1 MTETAI
7 QIEMEDLGEVKRKL
21 AIVVPKEEVNQEVD
35 RAYRNL
41 GKRAKVKGFR
51 PGKVPRAVLE
61 MYYKKQVE
69 QEVSD
74 ALVRR
79 SLEEAIKEKDLE
91 PVGMNWPEPMPPAVE
106 DQDYRYVVELEIPP
120 KITVENYIGLELQDP
135 GAEATEE
142 MVEARLDEIRQANAM
157 LQPIA
162 EPRPVAEGDYVILD
176 YQGYFAGQAL
186 EEAKGENVYL
196 EVGAGKFSQD
206 FERQLQGLMPGGE
219 ARFAVDLPND
229 FFNPLI
235 AGKTVEFA
243 VKVHEIKERVQPD
256 LDDAFAQSLGGK
268 FQTLADLREAVRQDI
283 INNKERE
290 RQAQLEQEVLDKL
303 IASHSFELPPSLIRQ
318 EQESMLRDQLANLQ
332 QYNINFEGLDL
343 QKMLESVKPRA
354 EFRVRSRLLLEQIAK
369 QEGLSVDE
377 AEVEAALQRL
387 AESSGRSLTQ
397 VRDFYR
403 EQNLMD
409 VLRRDLR
416 QQRTM
421 KLIIDQ
427 ANLGGV
433 AAAENGQESA

>member
-7 QIEMEDLGEVKRKL
+7 QVEMEDLGEVKRKL
-21 AIVVPKEEVNQEVD
+21 AVVVPKEEVKQEVD

-41 GKRAKVKGFR
+41 GKHAKVKGFR

-79 SLEEAIKEKDLE
+79 SLEEAIKEKELD
-91 PVGMNWPEPMPPAVE
+91 PVGMNWPEPMPPVVE

-120 KITVENYIGLELQDP
+120 KITVENYFGMELQDP
-135 GAEATEE
+135 GAEATDE
-142 MVEARLDEIRQANAM
+142 MVEARLNEIREANAV

-196 EVGAGKFSQD
+196 EVGTGKFNKD
-206 FERQLQGLMPGGE
+206 FERHLVGLMPGGE
-219 ARFAVDLPND
+219 TRFAVDLPTD

-268 FQTLADLREAVRQDI
+268 FETMADLREAVRQDI
-283 INNKERE
+283 INSKERE
-290 RQAQLEQEVLDKL
+290 RQAQLEQQVLDKL

-332 QYNINFEGLDL
+332 QYNINIEGLDF

-369 QEGLSVDE
+369 QEGISVEE

-387 AESSGRSLTQ
+387 AESSGRNLAQ
-397 VRDFYR
+397 VREFYR

-409 VLRRDLR
+409 FLRRDLR
-416 QQRTM
+416 QQKTM
-421 KLIIDQ
+421 KMIIDR
-427 ANLGGV
+427 AELGP
-433 AAAENGQESA
+433 ADSEQESA

>member
-7 QIEMEDLGEVKRKL
+7 QVEMEDLGEVKRKL

-79 SLEEAIKEKDLE
+79 SLEEAIKEKDLD
-91 PVGMNWPEPMPPAVE
+91 PVGMNWPEPMPPVME

-135 GAEATEE
+135 GAEVTEE
-142 MVEARLDEIRQANAM
+142 MVEARINEIRQANAV

-162 EPRPVAEGDYVILD
+162 APRPAAEGDYVILD

-186 EEAKGENVYL
+186 EEAKAENVYL
-196 EVGAGKFSQD
+196 EVGTGKFNQD
-206 FERQLQGLMPGGE
+206 FERHLVGLMPGGE
-219 ARFAVDLPND
+219 ARFAVDLPSD

-243 VKVHEIKERVQPD
+243 VKVHEIKERVQPE
-256 LDDAFAQSLGGK
+256 LDDAFARSLGGK
-268 FQTLADLREAVRQDI
+268 FETMADLREAVRQDI
-283 INNKERE
+283 IKGKERE
-290 RQAQLEQEVLDKL
+290 RQAQLEQQVLDKL

-369 QEGLSVDE
+369 QEGISVDE

-387 AESSGRSLTQ
+387 AESSGRSLAQ
-397 VRDFYR
+397 VREFYR

-409 VLRRDLR
+409 FLRRDLK

-421 KLIIDQ
+421 KMIIDR
-427 ANLGGV
+427 ADLGG
-433 AAAENGQESA
+433 AAAESKQESA

>member
-7 QIEMEDLGEVKRKL
+7 HVEMEDLGEVKRKL

-79 SLEEAIKEKDLE
+79 SLEEAIKEKDLD
-91 PVGMNWPEPMPPAVE
+91 PVGMNWPEPM
-106 DQDYRYVVELEIPP
+106 
-120 KITVENYIGLELQDP
+120 
-135 GAEATEE
+135 AEVTEE
-142 MVEARLDEIRQANAM
+142 MVEARINEIRQANAV
-157 LQPIA
+157 LQPLA
-162 EPRPVAEGDYVILD
+162 EPRPAAEGDYVILD

-186 EEAKGENVYL
+186 EEAKAENVYL
-196 EVGAGKFSQD
+196 EVGTGKFNQD
-206 FERQLQGLMPGGE
+206 FERHLVGLMPGGE
-219 ARFAVDLPND
+219 ARFAVDLPSD

-243 VKVHEIKERVQPD
+243 VKVHEIKERVQPE
-256 LDDAFAQSLGGK
+256 LDDAFARSLGGK
-268 FQTLADLREAVRQDI
+268 FETMADLREAVRQDI
-283 INNKERE
+283 IKGKERE
-290 RQAQLEQEVLDKL
+290 RQAQLEQQVLDKL

-369 QEGLSVDE
+369 QEGISVDE

-387 AESSGRSLTQ
+387 AESSGRSLAQ
-397 VRDFYR
+397 VREFYR

-409 VLRRDLR
+409 FLRRDLK

-421 KLIIDQ
+421 KMIIDQ
-427 ANLGGV
+427 ADLGG
-433 AAAENGQESA
+433 AAAESKQESA